1 MFKYKTQFIA
11 AVVIGCI
18 LLSSLSMAEDTKQ
31 ESIIQ
36 TLIGMLSNDENPG
49 VRSKAATQ
57 LKKIAKQIKDVTA
70 LEPAIT
76 PLLAALLDADMDV
89 RDESTEALGNIA
101 SRIENK
107 TLRKSAIDALID
119 TLSDDEAEVR
129 EEAAK
134 ALSNIASGI
143 EDKTELEPAVEPLKK
158 AQQDENEDVHKFAAT
173 ALKNIGYGVQG
184 KASTDRRQGPRR
196 IGEAIL
202 YNGIELPEQ
211 WPPDNKITYKPMTVP
226 YLDNPPDVIPIDVGR
241 QLFVDDFLIERT
253 NLTRSYH
260 LPEYH
265 QANPVLTWSKP
276 WEMEGHG
283 PYAAPFSDGVW
294 YDPADKLFKMW
305 YMAGL
310 NANTCYAYSH
320 DGINWIKPT
329 LDVKTGTNIVLALK
343 RDSGTVY
350 LDLMETDPQRRYK
363 MWLAT
368 TNDDDSELSLRCS
381 PDGVHWSG
389 PLARALTGGERTT
402 VFYNPF
408 RKKWVYS
415 IRAELLDRRA
425 RRYREHADVT
435 APLQSNEIVEWV
447 GADYLD
453 PHNPNPK
460 YNAIEPQL
468 YNLDAAPYES
478 LMLGFF
484 SIYQGPPNRDCKELG
499 LQKRNE
505 VLIGYTRD
513 GFHWHRPDRRPF
525 LSANETAGAWN
536 WGNVQSAAS
545 GCLVVGDNLYFY
557 CSGHALAGDDF
568 WDRHGSTGLG
578 ILRRDGFASLDARDQ
593 TGSLTTRPVTFR
605 GKYLFVNVDCPQ
617 GELKAEV
624 VDGDGKAITPFTFA
638 NCKVVSCDKTLA
650 AVTWQ
655 GAADLSVLSGQPVRF
670 RFHLRNGSLYAFWV
684 SPDGSGASHG
694 YVGAGGPVFTGPTDT
709 IGMIE
714 D

>member
-1 MFKYKTQFIA
+1 MCFPFWLSLWMCCML
-11 AVVIGCI
+11 VS
-18 LLSSLSMAEDTKQ
+18 LLSMTSPRALAEET
-31 ESIIQ
+31 
-36 TLIGMLSNDENPG
+36 
-49 VRSKAATQ
+49 
-57 LKKIAKQIKDVTA
+57 
-70 LEPAIT
+70 
-76 PLLAALLDADMDV
+76 
-89 RDESTEALGNIA
+89 
-101 SRIENK
+101 
-107 TLRKSAIDALID
+107 
-119 TLSDDEAEVR
+119 
-129 EEAAK
+129 
-134 ALSNIASGI
+134 
-143 EDKTELEPAVEPLKK
+143 
-158 AQQDENEDVHKFAAT
+158 
-173 ALKNIGYGVQG
+173 
-184 KASTDRRQGPRR
+184 
-196 IGEAIL
+196 L
-202 YNGIELPEQ
+202 YNGIVLPDV
-211 WPPDNKITYKPMTVP
+211 WPPINKVEYKPMIVP
-226 YLDNPPDVIPIDVGR
+226 YLNNPPEVIPIDVGR

-253 NLTRSYH
+253 NLIRSYH

-265 QANPVLTWSKP
+265 QANPVLTWDKS
-276 WEMEGHG
+276 WEQERHG
-283 PYAAPFSDGVW
+283 PCAAPFSDGVW
-294 YDPADKLFKMW
+294 YDPDDELFKMW
-305 YMAGL
+305 YMGGL
-310 NANTCYAYSH
+310 NANTCYTYSH
-320 DGINWIKPT
+320 DGINWIKPN
-329 LDVKTGTNIVLALK
+329 LDVRPGTNVVLDLK
-343 RDSGTVY
+343 RDSNTVY
-350 LDLMETDPQRRYK
+350 LDLMETAPQRRYK

-460 YNAIEPQL
+460 YNDIEPQL

-484 SIYQGPPNRDCKELG
+484 SIHQGPPNRDCKDLG

-513 GFHWHRPDRRPF
+513 GFHWYRPDRRPF
-525 LSANETAGAWN
+525 LKANETDGAWN

-557 CSGHALAGDDF
+557 CSGRALAGEDF
-568 WDRHGSTGLG
+568 WDTHASTGLA
-578 ILRRDGFASLDARDQ
+578 ILRRDGFASLDARAQ
-593 TGSLTTRPVTFR
+593 AGSLTTRPVTFK
-605 GKYLFVNVDCPQ
+605 GKHLFVNVDCPQ

-624 VDGDGKAITPFTFA
+624 LDKNGKVVAPFTKD
-638 NCKVVSCDKTLA
+638 NCVPIMVDKTLQRVEWKSA
-650 AVTWQ
+650 K
-655 GAADLSVLSGQPVRF
+655 DLSSLVDKPVRF
-670 RFHLRNGSLYAFWV
+670 RFYLRLGELYSFWV

-694 YVGAGGPVFTGPTDT
+694 YVAAGGPGFTGPTDT